1 MLAELAVTNLGVIE
15 RAELTV
21 NSGMTAVT
29 GETGAGKTMIVQAL
43 GLLCGARAEAS
54 MVRTGASDATVEGR
68 LVLAASA
75 VAGLLE
81 PSAAQSA
88 EQAADADEGFVEVVV
103 RRVVAAAGPSRA
115 FINGRMATATELA
128 ELGRRWCDLHGQHS
142 HQSLLSA
149 VHQRDALDTYG
160 AVDLSDLTAARA
172 EVTRLEREVAEL
184 GGDSRERAH
193 QIDLLAYQVREI
205 DEAQITSP
213 DELDE
218 IAATEEMLAD
228 AVNLIASGQG
238 ARDKLV
244 GEGGALDTVGSA
256 AAQLADRPAFAD
268 IVGRLRSVAGELD
281 DLTTTLRDVI
291 ESIDDDPAALDAV
304 SQRRARLVELTRK
317 YGDTLADV
325 CSYRDDAAARLERFT
340 KHDEL
345 AAELETK
352 LEAAHDNVAQAARA
366 VAAARKKTA
375 PRLATEV
382 TEHLKPLALP
392 RASLEVR
399 VGGEEPCD
407 DVEMCFAASGA
418 TKPGPLKKVASG
430 GELARVM
437 LALRMA
443 LTAGPPTLVFDEV
456 DAGIGG
462 EAAVAVGRSL
472 AKLAPE
478 HQVFVVTHLPQVAAF
493 ASNQVAVRK
502 SDDNLT
508 VASDVTTL
516 SEADRVTELT
526 RMLAGRP
533 DSESGRT
540 HAAELLAA
548 AAVDRS

>member
-15 RAELTV
+15 RAQLTLRA
-21 NSGMTAVT
+21 GMTAVT

-43 GLLCGARAEAS
+43 GLLCGARADAQ
-54 MVRTGASDATVEGR
+54 MVRAGATDATVEGR
-68 LVLAASA
+68 L
-75 VAGLLE
+75 LLGDTE
-81 PSAAQSA
+81 T
-88 EQAADADEGFVEVVV
+88 VI
-103 RRVVAAAGPSRA
+103 RRVVAASGPSRA
-115 FINGRMATATELA
+115 FINGQMATATQLA
-128 ELGRRWCDLHGQHS
+128 ELGHAWCDLHGQHS
-142 HQSLLSA
+142 HQSLLSG

-160 AVDLSDLTAARA
+160 AIDLTDLAAARA
-172 EVTRLEREVAEL
+172 QVTKLKGEIAEL

-193 QIDLLAYQVREI
+193 QIDLLGYQVREI
-205 DEAQITSP
+205 DEAQITGP

-218 IAATEEMLAD
+218 LAATEELLAD
-228 AVNLIASGQG
+228 AVNLIATGQA

-244 GEGGALDTVGSA
+244 GEDGALDTVGSA
-256 AAQLADRPAFAD
+256 TAALDDRPAFGE
-268 IVGRLRSVAGELD
+268 IVKRLRSVAGELD
-281 DLTTTLRDVI
+281 DITATLRETI

-304 SQRRARLVELTRK
+304 SQRRMRLVELTRK

-325 CSYRDDAAARLERFT
+325 CAYRDDAAAKLERLT
-340 KHDEL
+340 SHDEL
-345 AAELETK
+345 AAELEDK
-352 LEAAHDNVAQAARA
+352 LEAAQRNVEVAAQA
-366 VAAARKKTA
+366 VAAARKKAA
-375 PRLATEV
+375 PRLAAEV

-392 RASLEVR
+392 RASVEVN
-399 VGGEEPCD
+399 VDGDPPCD
-407 DVEMCFAASGA
+407 DVEMRFAASSA
-418 TKPGPLKKVASG
+418 TRPGPLKKVASG

-472 AKLAPE
+472 AKLAPT

-493 ASNQVAVRK
+493 AATQVAVRK
-502 SDDNLT
+502 SDDNVT

-526 RMLAGRP
+526 RMLAGHP

-548 AAVDRS
+548 AADHR